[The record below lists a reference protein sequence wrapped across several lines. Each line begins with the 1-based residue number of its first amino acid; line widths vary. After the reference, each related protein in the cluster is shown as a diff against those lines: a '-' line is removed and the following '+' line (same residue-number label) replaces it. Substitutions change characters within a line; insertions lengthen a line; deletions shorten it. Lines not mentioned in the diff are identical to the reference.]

1 MPHGQACGAQPRK
14 PEAETQAPRS
24 LAMLEEQP
32 TGQVGALQPVSETRE
47 HTLSQGLWE
56 GPLVPGPSKIADP

>member
-1 MPHGQACGAQPRK
+1 
-14 PEAETQAPRS
+14 
-24 LAMLEEQP
+24 MLEEQP

-56 GPLVPGPSKIADP
+56 GPLVPEPSKIADP